1 MPEPREQPVADTAD
15 DVYGDDF
22 DGDLLPL
29 THTESDPSR
38 QWRLEDLQVVN
49 WGSFH
54 GHTSIDPAALDTM
67 LVGASGSGKS
77 TIADAYSNL
86 LNPSAALNEASNT
99 AVRGRAR
106 SADRRNE
113 ASYLR
118 GQLGTDESDGAGRYL
133 RDPKTWTW
141 GGQAATFHDGK
152 AYITLIRLFFVPAGK
167 TRTADVRG
175 IYAIADRPVH
185 LLDFQPSFS
194 AAGIATTLRR
204 TFPDI
209 EFWTTQ
215 AEYCA
220 AMDNKLSLGSARPL
234 LARIQAGKTFGDV
247 DTLFKDTVLDTP
259 STYEKAETGLAGF
272 AHMSGMYDD
281 LVNVVKQANTLKGLD
296 TDAAEYAAAL
306 AEHQILTELGNA
318 RAKDGPVALWQA
330 RTRYK
335 LLDAWEPRA
344 LTGVSDATNMHRR
357 AEDAA
362 DEAERTHLRLRD
374 DARTKGAD
382 AVDDLTDQLGRHQ
395 SAHKAR
401 RGNRDRVAPHL
412 RPLGPVP
419 DNDEEF
425 ILLTDRARTLLER
438 KSEARAPLKKTLEDA
453 NANAWRIS
461 ERRREVEQDL
471 EHAARRDDLIP
482 RDLDLPR
489 NAMARAAGLTPA
501 DLPFAA
507 ELFDLHPNQ
516 ERWRRAVEMTLGS
529 LARTLL
535 VDERHLGAFSR
546 AVDDLT
552 DPAFARRRLDFI
564 GVPTH
569 LPAAEPSRPEY
580 VSGKV
585 GYKDDSPFTGWL
597 SHRIRELDHECVE
610 TAAGLTGPGARVTRA
625 GQTRRK
631 NRGAHG
637 GFDRPAIIG
646 FSNAARVTQL
656 TVALNQ
662 LAADHEPA
670 QEAKQQAEAALETFD
685 AQVRAAE
692 EVARWSFSDLDVA
705 TIEFDIADL
714 ETRIAKLTAAG
725 SPLALLLEE
734 VGLANES
741 AHRLRAAETLAG
753 QALQTARERHE
764 QIVDAKDVADDT
776 ARDLERVGVELTEEQ
791 EALLDRAFRVTDA
804 TAPEDWPQVLAGGLE
819 RLRDWATAAQRRV
832 RDLTEKLEATFA
844 RYDEQWEDRERTATI
859 DALPDYLKIFENLR
873 RSGLAENI
881 DRFSRL
887 MNEWAGQ
894 DLLPLHHAIDAELA
908 LIGQRLDPI
917 NDVLRRF
924 PFGDQDHYL
933 QLISTRLV
941 DADFAA
947 WRQKMKDIIS
957 SGTAKM
963 EWHDVQR
970 RYRQVQE
977 VVAPLRHPRDGGSEA
992 VRDRYLDTNRRVR
1005 ITAEEFA
1012 ADDIRIGTIGNLA
1025 HFSGG
1030 ESQELSAV
1038 IQVAALRYA
1047 LGDSERPRPRFG
1059 VIMMDEAFIKA
1070 DKHFTQRSM
1079 TTLQNLG
1086 FQTVVAGPQQ
1096 SMPAVEDFV
1105 ERFAFVTKNRD
1116 TRISAVHMASADK
1129 VRHPAL
1135 AHPGTYAG
1143 YEAYPEHA
1151 GGDRD
1156 EVLEGYR

>member
-1 MPEPREQPVADTAD
+1 MHKHPDQPDANAGAADAD
-15 DVYGDDF
+15 DVDV
-22 DGDLLPL
+22 DGGALPL
-29 THTESDPSR
+29 MYTESRPTR
-38 QWRLEDLQVVN
+38 QWRLDTLQVVN

-54 GHTSIDPAALDTM
+54 GHTSIDAATLDTM

-86 LNPSAALNEASNT
+86 LNPTAAFNEASNT

-118 GQLGTDESDGAGRYL
+118 GQLGTDETDGAGRYL

-152 AYITLIRLFFVPAGK
+152 AYVTLIRLFFVPSGK
-167 TRTADVRG
+167 TRTLDVRG
-175 IYAIADRPVH
+175 VYAIADRPVH
-185 LLDFQPSFS
+185 LLEFQPSFS
-194 AAGIATTLRR
+194 AAGIATALRR
-204 TFPDI
+204 TFADI
-209 EFWTTQ
+209 EFWTVQ
-215 AEYCA
+215 ADYCA

-234 LARIQAGKTFGDV
+234 LARIQAGKMFGDV

-306 AEHQILTELGNA
+306 AEHQMLTELGDP
-318 RAKDGPVALWQA
+318 RAKIGAVALWQA
-330 RTRYK
+330 RTRYD

-344 LTGVSDATNMHRR
+344 LTEVGDATETHRR

-382 AVDDLTDQLGRHQ
+382 AVEDLTDQLGRHQ
-395 SAHKAR
+395 STRKAR
-401 RGNRDRVAPHL
+401 QGNRDRLAPHL
-412 RPLGPVP
+412 GPLGPVP
-419 DNDEEF
+419 DTSEEF
-425 ILLTDRARTLLER
+425 ASLTDRARTLLER
-438 KSEARAPLKKTLEDA
+438 KSESRVPLKKTLEEA
-453 NANAWRIS
+453 NAGVWRIS
-461 ERRREVEQDL
+461 ERRREVEKDL
-471 EHAARRDDLIP
+471 EHTIRRDDLIP

-489 NAMARAAGLTPA
+489 NAMARAAGLTPG

-507 ELFDLHPNQ
+507 ELFDLHPDH
-516 ERWRRAVEMTLGS
+516 EGWRRAVEMTLGS

-569 LPAAEPSRPEY
+569 LPAAEPTGPEY

-585 GYKDDSPFTGWL
+585 VHKDASPFTGWL
-597 SHRIRELDHECVE
+597 SYRIRELDHECVE
-610 TAAGLTGPGARVTRA
+610 TAADLAGPGARVTRA

-637 GFDRPAIIG
+637 GFDRPPIIG

-656 TVALNQ
+656 TVELDQ
-662 LAADHEPA
+662 LVADLEPA
-670 QEAKQQAEAALETFD
+670 LEAKQQAQTTLDAFD
-685 AQVRAAE
+685 AQGRAAE
-692 EVARWSFSDLDVA
+692 EVARWSFVDLDIA
-705 TIEFDIADL
+705 AIEADIADL
-714 ETRIAKLTAAG
+714 ESRIATLTAAG
-725 SPLALLLEE
+725 SPLALLLKE
-734 VGLANES
+734 VGSANDS
-741 AHRLRAAETLAG
+741 AHRLRAAETLAS
-753 QALQTARERHE
+753 QALDTARKRHA
-764 QIVDAKDVADDT
+764 QIVDDKDAADDT
-776 ARDLERVGVELTEEQ
+776 ARDLVRAGVELDEDQ
-791 EALLDRAFRVTDA
+791 AALLDRAFRVTD
-804 TAPEDWPQVLAGGLE
+804 TTVPENWPQILAGGVE
-819 RLRDWATAAQRRV
+819 RLRDWATATQRRV

-844 RYDEQWEDRERTATI
+844 RYDDQWQDRERTTTI
-859 DALPDYLKIFENLR
+859 DALPDYLKIFENLQ
-873 RSGLAENI
+873 RSGLAENM

-887 MNEWAGQ
+887 MNKWAGQ

-924 PFGDQDHYL
+924 PFGDQDHHL

-941 DADFAA
+941 DADFTA
-947 WRQKMKDIIS
+947 WRQKMKDVIS

-963 EWHDVQR
+963 QWRDVQA
-970 RYRQVQE
+970 RYQQVQE

-992 VRDRYLDTNRRVR
+992 LRDRYLDINRRVR

-1012 ADDIRIGTIGNLA
+1012 ADDTRIGTIGNLA

-1047 LGDSERPRPRFG
+1047 LGDSESPRPRFG
-1059 VIMMDEAFIKA
+1059 VIIMDEAFIKA

-1116 TRISAVHMASADK
+1116 TRISGVHMASADK
-1129 VRHPAL
+1129 IAHPAL
-1135 AHPGTYAG
+1135 AGMRAGSESQPGQAV
-1143 YEAYPEHA
+1143 
-1151 GGDRD
+1151 GDRD
-1156 EVLEGYR
+1156 GVLEERR